1 MGSVKKIGGEMLTK
15 SYKIRSLINLR
26 IQNEPTTAVAVEGPL
41 LEVPFS
47 PAEQHAHRVSEVTK
61 VIKAR

>member
-1 MGSVKKIGGEMLTK
+1 MLTK

-26 IQNEPTTAVAVEGPL
+26 ILNEPTAAVAVEGPL